1 MSDEIKITAEG
12 KNGDKAQTTIKK
24 SLMDRFM
31 DLIKGNAINPYNKKK
46 LPAQRVYVNVNG
58 DPEKIESQL
67 KKAGFL
73 FKPVYDEK
81 NNRLMIDIYGT
92 DSGYEVPEERLSQ
105 KQKPSLPADDKPGT
119 KEEDKRWP
127 EGRPTPN
134 ANGEMET
141 KPFYPK
147 DGKNIVN
154 KINAQLEKHGRPI
167 VDPYTGIQFVNGAPY
182 LGPFSF
188 GSAKIEMFSTDRE
201 ANFIQAREQIAMGR
215 KIEKPKGSGI
225 YRDCTAEDV
234 KKWCQRNKMVLHE
247 EGDGETINKV
257 PKSLHNTTVMYHQGG
272 YSKTKVN
279 ANRVFGL
286 NENTSSGKSRGSKK
300 TNKKSR
306 KK

>member
-1 MSDEIKITAEG
+1 MIIVIATNQYGNEA
-12 KNGDKAQTTIKK
+12 KATISR

-46 LPAQRVYVNVNG
+46 LPAQRVYVNING
-58 DPEKIESQL
+58 DPEKIKRQL
-67 KKAGFL
+67 KKAGFM

-81 NNRLMIDIYGT
+81 NERLMIDIYGT
-92 DSGYEVPEERLSQ
+92 DNGYEVPEERLSQ
-105 KQKPSLPADDKPGT
+105 SQNPCLPADDKPGT

-127 EGRPTPN
+127 EGRPK
-134 ANGEMET
+134 ADSSGKMET

-147 DGKNIVN
+147 NGKKIVQ
-154 KINAQLEKHGRPI
+154 KINEQLEKHGRPK
-167 VDPYTGIQFVNGAPY
+167 VDPYTGILFVNGTPC

-188 GSAKIEMFSTDRE
+188 GTAKITMFTTDRE
-201 ANFIQAREQIAMGR
+201 SNFIQAREQIAKGR
-215 KIEKPKGSGI
+215 KIESPKGSGK

-234 KKWCQRNKMVLHE
+234 KKWCCDNKMVLHE

-257 PKSLHNTTVMYHQGG
+257 PKSLHNTSVLYHQGG

-286 NENTSSGKSRGSKK
+286 NEITSPTVKGKGVVGKNGK
-300 TNKKSR
+300 NI
-306 KK
+306 